1 MKKSLLLTIIIAVFA
16 IHAFAQKVYTGYVK
30 FNKNGYTAFAENA
43 QTAQE
48 KIDGVK
54 FIKHLIL
61 KVYGKGALG
70 NGLGADIDSHVIV
83 VGSPQE
89 AIDSMSSYYKGLLKG
104 KPIENTTLAVYSIL
118 KIKGAASPEAGG
130 YSLIDL
136 KNKVAYNLYDE
147 KIIKL

>member
-1 MKKSLLLTIIIAVFA
+1 MAIFA
-16 IHAFAQKVYTGYVK
+16 ITASAQKVYTGYIK
-30 FNKNGYTAFAENA
+30 FNKKGYTAVAENTA
-43 QTAQE
+43 TAQE
-48 KIDGVK
+48 KIEGVK

-61 KVYGKGALG
+61 QVYGKDALSK
-70 NGLGADIDSHVIV
+70 GLATDIDSHIIV
-83 VGSPQE
+83 VGSSQE
-89 AIDSMSSYYKGLLKG
+89 AIESMNAYYKEQLKG
-104 KPIENTTLAVYSIL
+104 KPIENTTMAIYSIL